1 MKKYDVVIV
10 GGGITGL
17 SAAYRLI
24 QKAPDLK
31 IGLFE
36 ASGRLGGKIQT
47 ERVGDFVLEAGAD
60 SFLSRKPRGVGL
72 CSEMGVEGELI
83 GRLEL
88 PHEKSNRA
96 WVKRHGK
103 LHPLPEG
110 LTGLIP
116 TNVDALETTALLSA
130 EGKKRIA
137 EEPNKPAGDFS
148 SDESVG
154 TFITRRLG
162 REAYENIVEPLM
174 SGIYAADGDQMSILS
189 TFPQLRAVV
198 EKRGSLIGGL
208 TQSNSG
214 PTLASK
220 AAEAAHAPF
229 VSFEEG
235 MDTLI
240 DHLIDRLDS
249 VEINVSEAVKSIKQ
263 DPETGHWSL
272 TTDHFLLLTKSLII
286 TTPANINGQLLAD
299 VDSEL
304 ANVMGEIPYAGTVL
318 VNVGVNVDDLEL
330 PEGYGYVIPRAEQRN
345 VLACTWSSEK
355 WPNRAPEGKRLIRV
369 YIGRYGEDDVCGM
382 DDHTLIEIARKELI
396 ETLGLPD
403 NAKQLFMIHRW
414 PDGLPQYTLG
424 HQERLTKIDERVTLL
439 PGFAVAGCSYR
450 GVGIPDC
457 IKSAESAA
465 EEVLTFV
472 SKLHP

>member
-1 MKKYDVVIV
+1 MQKFDVVII

-17 SAAYRLI
+17 AAAYRLI
-24 QKAPDLK
+24 QQAPHLK

-36 ASGRLGGKIQT
+36 AGNKLGGKIQT
-47 ERVGDFVLEAGAD
+47 ERVGDFVLEASAD

-72 CSEMGVEGELI
+72 CTEMGVEGELI
-83 GRLEL
+83 GRLAL
-88 PHEKSNRA
+88 PHAKSHRA
-96 WVKRHGK
+96 WVKRDGK

-116 TNVDALETTALLSA
+116 TNVDALETTELLSA
-130 EGKKRIA
+130 EGKQRIA
-137 EEPNKPAGDFS
+137 EEPTMPAGDFTA
-148 SDESVG
+148 DESVG
-154 TFITRRLG
+154 DFITRRLG

-198 EKRGSLIGGL
+198 EKRGSLLGGL
-208 TQSNSG
+208 TQANSG

-220 AAEAAHAPF
+220 SAEADYAPF
-229 VSFEEG
+229 VSFEGG
-235 MDTLI
+235 MGTLI
-240 DHLIDRLDS
+240 DHIVDHLDS
-249 VEINVSEAVKSIKQ
+249 VEIYVDTPIRSIEHGV
-263 DPETGHWSL
+263 DGWSL
-272 TTDHFLLLTKSLII
+272 TTDNWPLTTKSLII
-286 TTPANINGQLLAD
+286 TTPANVNAKLLRD
-299 VDSEL
+299 VDAKL
-304 ANVMGEIPYAGTVL
+304 ASVMGDIPFAGTVL
-318 VNVGVNVDDLEL
+318 VNVGVNTDDLEL

-382 DDHTLIEIARKELI
+382 DDHTLIEMARKELI
-396 ETLGLPD
+396 DTLGLPE

-424 HQERLTKIDERVTLL
+424 HQERLAKIDERVAAL
-439 PGFAVAGCSYR
+439 PGVAVAGASYR

-457 IKSAESAA
+457 IKSAETAA
-465 EEVLTFV
+465 EQIMQYMK
-472 SKLHP
+472 SHS

>member
-1 MKKYDVVIV
+1 MQKYDVVII

-17 SAAYRLI
+17 SAAYRLT
-24 QKAPDLK
+24 QKAPHLK

-36 ASGRLGGKIQT
+36 ASGKLGGKIQT

-72 CSEMGVEGELI
+72 CTEMGVEDELI
-83 GRLEL
+83 GRLAL
-88 PHEKSNRA
+88 PHEKSHRA
-96 WVKRHGK
+96 WVKRHGE

-116 TNVDALETTALLSA
+116 TNVDALETTTLLSA
-130 EGKKRIA
+130 EGKRRIA
-137 EEPNKPAGDFS
+137 EEPNMSAGDFTA
-148 SDESVG
+148 DESVG
-154 TFITRRLG
+154 DFITRRLG

-220 AAEAAHAPF
+220 SAEADHAPF
-229 VSFEEG
+229 VSFTDG

-240 DHLIDRLDS
+240 DHIVDRLDS
-249 VEINVSEAVKSIKQ
+249 VEIHVNEPVSSIRLAQ
-263 DPETGHWSL
+263 TGHWSL
-272 TTDHFLLLTKSLII
+272 ATDNLTIATQSLIV
-286 TTPANINGQLLAD
+286 TTPANVNGKLLAN
-299 VDSEL
+299 VDAEL
-304 ANVMGEIPYAGTVL
+304 ANVMDEIPYAGTVL
-318 VNVGVNVDDLEL
+318 VNVGVNTIDLEL

-355 WPNRAPEGKRLIRV
+355 WPNRAPDGKRLIRV
-369 YIGRYGEDDVCGM
+369 YIGRYGEDDVCSM
-382 DDHTLIEIARKELI
+382 DDHTLIEMARKELI
-396 ETLGLPD
+396 DTLGLPE

-414 PDGLPQYTLG
+414 PNGLPQYTLG
-424 HQERLTKIDERVTLL
+424 HQERLAKIDERVVAL
-439 PGFAVAGCSYR
+439 PGLEIAGASYR

-457 IKSAESAA
+457 IKSAEAAA
-465 EEVLTFV
+465 EQVLQFLK
-472 SKLHP
+472 SPSG

>member
-1 MKKYDVVIV
+1 MPIKKYDVVII

-17 SAAYRLI
+17 SAAYRLT
-24 QKAPDLK
+24 QKAPQLK

-72 CSEMGVEGELI
+72 CTEMGVDGELI
-83 GRLEL
+83 GRLDL

-96 WVKRHGK
+96 WVKRYGE

-116 TNVDALETTALLSA
+116 TNVDALETTTLLSA

-137 EEPNKPAGDFS
+137 EEPHLPAGDFTA
-148 SDESVG
+148 DESVG

-208 TQSNSG
+208 TQA
-214 PTLASK
+214 AS
-220 AAEAAHAPF
+220 APQSAEADYAPF

-240 DHLIDRLDS
+240 DHLVERLDQ
-249 VEINVSEAVKSIKQ
+249 VDIQVNEPINTIRRDQESDCWE
-263 DPETGHWSL
+263 L
-272 TTDHFLLLTKSLII
+272 TTKHQQLTTKSLIV
-286 TTPANINGQLLAD
+286 TTPANVNGRLLAD
-299 VDSEL
+299 IDSKL
-304 ANVMGEIPYAGTVL
+304 ANAMDEIPYAGTVL
-318 VNVGVNVDDLEL
+318 VNVGVNVADLEL

-369 YIGRYGEDDVCGM
+369 YIGRYGEDDVCAM

-396 ETLGLPD
+396 ETLGLPE

-424 HQERLTKIDERVTLL
+424 HQERLAQIDERVAQL
-439 PGFAVAGCSYR
+439 PGVAVAGCSYR

-457 IKSAESAA
+457 IKSAEAAA
-465 EEVLTFV
+465 EEILAF
-472 SKLHP
+472 L